1 MDEIYGVIT
10 ELEPIMAVI
19 ETETEINVTI
29 EGVGIN
35 GRTPQNGIDYN
46 TPEEK
51 QALFDEL
58 LALVKQDAEYTHD
71 QIAASSSWVVNHNLN
86 KFPSITIV
94 DSGGSVVVGEET
106 YVSKN
111 QLILTFS
118 AEFSGKAYL
127 N

>member
-19 ETETEINVTI
+19 ETDAEINVTI

-51 QALFDEL
+51 QAMLDEL
-58 LALVKQDAEYTHD
+58 LASIKQDAEYTHD
-71 QIAASSSWVVNHNLN
+71 QIAASASWIINHPLN
-86 KFPSITIV
+86 KFVSVTIV
-94 DSGGSVVVGEET
+94 DSGGSLVIGEIQ
-106 YVSKN
+106 YISRSQIIVN
-111 QLILTFS
+111 FS